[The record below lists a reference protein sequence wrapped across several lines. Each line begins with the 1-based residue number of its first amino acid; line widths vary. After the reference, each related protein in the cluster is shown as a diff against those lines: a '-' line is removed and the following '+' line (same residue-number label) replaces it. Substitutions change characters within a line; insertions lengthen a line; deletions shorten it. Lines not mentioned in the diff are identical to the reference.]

1 MKKTSK
7 LLALVMA
14 CAMVLGLAACGGSTT
29 KTSSAGSTTTTSTS
43 AATTAG
49 SASAASTSDKVYH
62 IGICQLVQHNA
73 LDAATKGFKEA
84 LTKKLGDKVKFDE
97 QNAAGDSATCA
108 TICNQ
113 FVSSNVDLIMAN
125 ATPALQAAAAST
137 STIPILGTS
146 VTDYGTALDISNW
159 TGTTGKNISG
169 TTDLAPLDKQADMI
183 KELFPNAK
191 NVGILYCSA
200 EPNSK
205 YQSTQMTKLLTDMGY
220 SCKDY
225 TFADTNDVSSVT
237 SNACDSS
244 DVIYIPTDNTAANC
258 AETINN
264 VASPKKIPIV
274 AGEEGI
280 CKGCGVA
287 TLSISYYDL
296 GYATGEMAYDV
307 LVKGTDISTMKV
319 KSATK
324 TTYEYVADRCTTLGI
339 KVPDNYVAIK
349 TDSK

>member
-14 CAMVLGLAACGGSTT
+14 CAMVLGLTACGGSTKGT
-29 KTSSAGSTTTTSTS
+29 GSTSNTTTST
-43 AATTAG
+43 AAAQG
-49 SASAASTSDKVYH
+49 SASAAATSDKVYH
-62 IGICQLVQHNA
+62 VGICQLVQHNA
-73 LDAATKGFKEA
+73 LDAATKGFKDA
-84 LTKKLGDKVKFDE
+84 LTKKLGNKVVFDM

-113 FVSSNVDLIMAN
+113 FVSSKVDLIMAN
-125 ATPALQAAAAST
+125 ATPALQAASAATDS
-137 STIPILGTS
+137 IPILGTS

-159 TGTTGKNISG
+159 KGTSGKNISG

-183 KELFPNAK
+183 KQLFPKAK
-191 NVGILYCSA
+191 KVGILYCSA
-200 EPNSK
+200 EANSK
-205 YQSTQMTKLLTDMGY
+205 YQSTEITKLLTNMGY

-225 TFADTNDVSSVT
+225 TFADTNDVASVT
-237 SNACDSS
+237 STACDSS

-296 GYATGEMAYDV
+296 GYTTGKMAYDV
-307 LVKGTDISTMKV
+307 LVKGADISTMKV
-319 KSATK
+319 KSAPK
-324 TTYEYVADRCTTLGI
+324 TTYEYMADRCKTLGI
-339 KVPDNYVAIK
+339 TVPANYQAIK
-349 TDSK
+349 ADKK